1 MTSKLKC
8 PVCDSELSLV
18 IAMYS
23 CEKCGLYCNQ
33 KAKDALT
40 QAKQDL
46 EIATK
51 ALEDIKNDALTKN
64 RYHIIADINYA
75 LEQITHDNSE
85 KPNSHEHK
93 E

>member
-33 KAKDALT
+33 KAKDALI
-40 QAKQDL
+40 QSQKDL
-46 EIATK
+46 EK
-51 ALEDIKNDALTKN
+51 AIGAFEYILEKIKISKIVDPNDIT
-64 RYHIIADINYA
+64 IMMIEGMCEMT
-75 LEQITHDNSE
+75 LEQI
-85 KPNSHEHK
+85 EHK